1 MTLVEQNQQ
10 QSIQGYEMT
19 YLFSLCNQPFHVSH
33 INPSRQDTQVV
44 DLIIL

>member
-19 YLFSLCNQPFHVSH
+19 YLFWLCNQPFHVS
-33 INPSRQDTQVV
+33 SDVRAYKKY
-44 DLIIL
+44 